1 MKKTLFVLILSF
13 LIISSCSSTPSVILD
28 ETYYLFSLGFEGK
41 EDRSRAFGNQLELVA
56 TYSSNEKGN
65 ILENSQI
72 TVNGYD
78 CSINSIN
85 PQSFQ
90 LGQDLKVSISCSES
104 FEESQ
109 INGSIVLEYLQG
121 STQRLAQGEFLLT
134 VED

>member
-78 CSINSIN
+78 CSINSIG
-85 PQSFQ
+85 
-90 LGQDLKVSISCSES
+90 LC
-104 FEESQ
+104 
-109 INGSIVLEYLQG
+109 
-121 STQRLAQGEFLLT
+121 AC
-134 VED
+134 